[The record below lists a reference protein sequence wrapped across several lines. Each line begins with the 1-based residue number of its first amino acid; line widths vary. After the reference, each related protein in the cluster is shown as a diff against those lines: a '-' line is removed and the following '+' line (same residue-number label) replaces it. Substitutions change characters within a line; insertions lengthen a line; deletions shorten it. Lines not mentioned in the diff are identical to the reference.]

1 MFGAMDFLFTVRV
14 MTMAN
19 IFYIIG
25 ASGSGKDSLIR
36 YARENIPSELQ
47 VVFTHRY
54 ITRPANAGGENHIAL
69 NEKEFFFRQKM
80 GCFAMNWYSHSTHY
94 GIGIEINQW
103 LAKGINVVMN
113 GSRGY
118 LEQAIKRYPELKPVL
133 IRVDPN
139 VLRKRLELRGR
150 ENENEIEQRL
160 KQAIILEKSASHPQL
175 ITIDN
180 NDSLNIAG
188 EQLITV
194 IQSQKEA
201 LCV

>member
-1 MFGAMDFLFTVRV
+1 

-36 YARENIPSELQ
+36 YARENIHREIQ

-69 NEKEFFFRQKM
+69 DEKEFLSRQKM
-80 GCFAMNWYSHSTHY
+80 GCFAMDWYSHNTHY

-103 LAKGINVVMN
+103 LVKGINVVIN

-118 LEQAIKRYPELKPVL
+118 LEQAKLRYPELKPVL
-133 IRVDPN
+133 IRVQPS

-150 ENENEIEQRL
+150 EDEEQIERRL
-160 KQAIILEKSASHPQL
+160 KQAIRLEQTINHSQLVTIENNESLHTAGDQL
-175 ITIDN
+175 IK
-180 NDSLNIAG
+180 
-188 EQLITV
+188 V
-194 IQSQKEA
+194 IQNQKQA